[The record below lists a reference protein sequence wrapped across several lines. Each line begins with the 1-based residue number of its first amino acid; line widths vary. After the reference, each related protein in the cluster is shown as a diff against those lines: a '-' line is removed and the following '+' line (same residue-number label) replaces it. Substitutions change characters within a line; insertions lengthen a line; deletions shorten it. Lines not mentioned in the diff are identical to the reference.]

1 MKKYAIIG
9 LKVLSFLA
17 LTGLI
22 QILGNIAILNPL
34 VNVPEIGDHYG
45 WIRITETEFFALSL
59 IFQILG
65 ALVLLQA
72 YRANTPDPTPF
83 FSGSVKEKAYHT
95 LWGAAGGAMLILAIA
110 LALYSA
116 GLVGFSLSPFSVR
129 EIMATLFLMVFVALG
144 EEIIFRGFVL
154 QEFLENLNREA
165 AVVFSALVFALIHAG
180 TSNFSW
186 LPFFNIFLAGLL
198 LGLAYIRFNGIWVPV
213 GLHFGWNFVQG
224 PILGFQVSGNEFP
237 TWLVPEFSTKPA
249 YLTGIDYGLEG
260 TLAAVL
266 VHLVAIGWLYSE
278 VKKQASDSTL
288 VETAEG

>member
-1 MKKYAIIG
+1 
-9 LKVLSFLA
+9 
-17 LTGLI
+17 
-22 QILGNIAILNPL
+22 
-34 VNVPEIGDHYG
+34 
-45 WIRITETEFFALSL
+45 
-59 IFQILG
+59 
-65 ALVLLQA
+65 
-72 YRANTPDPTPF
+72 
-83 FSGSVKEKAYHT
+83 
-95 LWGAAGGAMLILAIA
+95 
-110 LALYSA
+110 
-116 GLVGFSLSPFSVR
+116 
-129 EIMATLFLMVFVALG
+129 MATLFLMVFVALG

-186 LPFFNIFLAGLL
+186 LPFINIFLAGLL